1 MKEILILT
9 KEAHDNI
16 REVKD
21 IQNNEKTANEI
32 HDDEIG
38 GDQYP

>member
-1 MKEILILT
+1 MI
-9 KEAHDNI
+9 NI

>member
-1 MKEILILT
+1 MI
-9 KEAHDNI
+9 NI

-21 IQNNEKTANEI
+21 IQNNEKTVNEI
-32 HDDEIG
+32 HDDQIG